1 MVSQENLHTLS
12 AGPKENTRPRC
23 YYKNLHR
30 FNRCFIAGSIAE
42 IKQGAEDCVGGVKVV
57 LKQEDRLIEEMISDD
72 FGDFKFDVL
81 EQDSGEYLIEISVD
95 EKIAAKERFLLGA
108 SGSVGTI
115 MLG

>member
-1 MVSQENLHTLS
+1 
-12 AGPKENTRPRC
+12 
-23 YYKNLHR
+23 
-30 FNRCFIAGSIAE
+30 
-42 IKQGAEDCVGGVKVV
+42 
-57 LKQEDRLIEEMISDD
+57 MISDD